1 MKLGTLISVKQ
12 LGEALAKF
20 PKNLRVLDSS
30 WHPPAA
36 ERDPY
41 AEFIEGHIPGA
52 LFFDLEECRDKSS
65 KYDHMLPSPS
75 DFEDYVGHL
84 GINNDTHVVVYENDA
99 TGFYSSP
106 RAWWNFRVFG
116 HHSVSILNGGFPRWI
131 AEGRPVTK
139 ELHSVKKEIFKA
151 QFNEKLV
158 TSLGTV
164 LENKKDEKF
173 QLVDAR
179 SANRYNGIEDE
190 PSGIPGGN
198 IPGTSN
204 IPFKKFMTKNEDSPF
219 QTLRSEDEIK
229 QIFKENKVDLSRPMT
244 ATCGA
249 GMTACTLA
257 LAAFQIG
264 KTDVPVYDGSWME
277 YYDKLV
283 KIREE

>member
-1 MKLGTLISVKQ
+1 MFLSDCAWAQAGTNMRLIKHYSHAFKKQAFWRHGSYGLVNKCFISGTFNVILARIMKLGTLISVKQ

-190 PSGIPGGN
+190 PSGK
-198 IPGTSN
+198 S
-204 IPFKKFMTKNEDSPF
+204 
-219 QTLRSEDEIK
+219 L
-229 QIFKENKVDLSRPMT
+229 
-244 ATCGA
+244 
-249 GMTACTLA
+249 
-257 LAAFQIG
+257 
-264 KTDVPVYDGSWME
+264 
-277 YYDKLV
+277 
-283 KIREE
+283 